1 MTLLQLT
8 KKHLLAHLININN
21 NNDNNNNNNNN
32 NHLIIM
38 NIVETSSGK
47 TSQKM
52 FQKCHMV
59 KANRKYSVIF

>member
-8 KKHLLAHLININN
+8 KKHLLAHLININ
-21 NNDNNNNNNNN
+21 NNNNNNNN

>member
-38 NIVETSSGK
+38 NIVETSS
-47 TSQKM
+47 
-52 FQKCHMV
+52 
-59 KANRKYSVIF
+59 